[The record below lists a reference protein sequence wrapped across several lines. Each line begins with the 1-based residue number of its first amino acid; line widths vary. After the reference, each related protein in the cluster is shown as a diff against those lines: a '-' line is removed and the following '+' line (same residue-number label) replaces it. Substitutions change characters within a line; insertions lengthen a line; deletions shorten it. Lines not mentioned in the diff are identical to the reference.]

1 MSMNLGVPG
10 YALAYFLPIILK
22 GMGYSTGMS
31 LLMSALPAIPGVV
44 ACLSVAWWADKSRLR
59 APFIAFSTLFTISG
73 LSMTAYASNHGVRYF
88 GVCLC
93 AAGQLSNSPSL
104 MAYQSNNIRMDSKR
118 SVSTALLI
126 GSGSFGGVFASTVF
140 RQKDAPEY
148 RNGLWA
154 AIGCQ
159 LLNLLLLAS
168 MTVYFKK
175 KNRQHKEGTLGKPLE
190 NHPEFTY
197 TI

>member
-1 MSMNLGVPG
+1 MFMNLGVPG
-10 YALAYFLPIILK
+10 YGLAYFLPTILK

-31 LLMSALPAIPGVV
+31 LLMSSLPVIPGVLI
-44 ACLSVAWWADKSRLR
+44 CLGFGWWADKSRLR
-59 APFIAFSTLFTISG
+59 APFIALGTLFIIAG
-73 LSMTAYASNHGVRYF
+73 LSMTAYSSNHGVRYF

-93 AAGQLSNSPSL
+93 TAGQLSNTPAL
-104 MAYQSNNIRMDSKR
+104 FAYQSNNIRMDSKR
-118 SVSTALLI
+118 SVSSALLI
-126 GSGSFGGVFASTVF
+126 GTGSIGGIIASNVF
-140 RQKDAPEY
+140 RAKDAPGY
-148 RNGLWA
+148 RNGFWA

-159 LLNLLLLAS
+159 LFNLLLLAG

-175 KNRQHKEGTLGKPLE
+175 KNRQHKEGTLEKPLE